1 MFRSVGRRLVSS
13 LVLGFVFLAT
23 SVTAHAGDDDELEKI
38 LQQGLKEIDGGAKEK
53 QPEAK
58 KEAKKEE
65 KKAEAKPE
73 PTPVEPK
80 PEPVKPVEAKKE
92 PVKPVESKPVET
104 KRVVVEPKKEVAPEP
119 VRTPVKTEPAAE
131 EPTAEQ
137 PAPAA
142 KPKSKATAQTT
153 AAPDATP
160 SKPIEVANK
169 SAQPV
174 AAQGDSKDPKQKRT
188 VSMAI
193 NADQA
198 ALSGVA
204 AKAWS
209 INLNLSTGVGSGAM
223 IVGGSDYAKNP
234 YVGQQLTIE
243 PAYVFTLSQKMRLR
257 VSVRETFDWEF
268 TRVDNNSARY
278 FNWSDISVNASS
290 RLVQI
295 PVVGIDV
302 FAALRMPI
310 PISLESQH
318 QTLVTA
324 LAPAVGLAKNFD
336 IPVKGDYHM
345 NLNIRYDLGFRKNF
359 HRFVT
364 PLVSAESNNGSAP
377 LAIRSGTDPFIDGNL
392 TRGGATN
399 VSHTVSNAVTISF
412 TPQDLVTLS
421 VFAQLVNGFKYA
433 GQEQL
438 VADEFTSPN
447 ARLGA
452 GRLETIR
459 SNIDLTISPTSY
471 LWISAG
477 IFTAQPVFAP
487 DNKTINNPFW
497 NQQSAANNYSQLY
510 LSIGGQI

>member
-1 MFRSVGRRLVSS
+1 MFRSVSRWSLSS
-13 LVLGFVFLAT
+13 LVLGFFLVTTA
-23 SVTAHAGDDDELEKI
+23 TAHAGDDDELEKI
-38 LQQGLKEIDGGAKEK
+38 LQQGLKEIDGDARD
-53 QPEAK
+53 K
-58 KEAKKEE
+58 KPEAKKEE
-65 KKAEAKPE
+65 KKPAAKPVEAKKE
-73 PTPVEPK
+73 AAPVEPK
-80 PEPVKPVEAKKE
+80 PEPIKPVEAKKE
-92 PVKPVESKPVET
+92 PVKPVEAKPVEA
-104 KRVVVEPKKEVAPEP
+104 KRVVVEPKVEPKQEAAPEAK
-119 VRTPVKTEPAAE
+119 RTPVKAEPIAQEPVTPAAE
-131 EPTAEQ
+131 ESAQGAQ
-137 PAPAA
+137 PKASAA
-142 KPKSKATAQTT
+142 
-153 AAPDATP
+153 P

-169 SAQPV
+169 SAKPT
-174 AAQGDSKDPKQKRT
+174 AAPADGKDPKQKRT
-188 VSMAI
+188 VSMAV

-198 ALSGVA
+198 ALSGNA

-223 IVGGSDYAKNP
+223 MVGGSEYAKNP

-243 PAYVFTLSQKMRLR
+243 PAYVFTLSEKIRLR

-278 FNWSDISVNASS
+278 FTWSDVSVNASS

-310 PISLESQH
+310 PISLESQY

-324 LAPAVGLAKNFD
+324 LAPGLGLAKNID

-359 HRFVT
+359 HRYT
-364 PLVSAESNNGSAP
+364 SPLVSTKTGNDSLP
-377 LAIRSGTDPFIDGNL
+377 LAIRSSTDPFIETDL
-392 TRGGATN
+392 ARGGATN
-399 VSHTVSNAVTISF
+399 VSHTVSNALTISF
-412 TPQDLVTLS
+412 TPQDMVTLS

-438 VADEFTSPN
+438 VADQYTNPN
-447 ARLGA
+447 ARLGP